1 MSALLSDRKVRPRS
15 ESEAASADLTLA
27 NDRIWDENSTKDAV
41 GAFGIP
47 TPQRRI
53 AHSRD
58 EAQQA
63 LSELSGPLAVK
74 ILFPVILH
82 KTDVGGVH
90 LNVSTADM
98 LDTAWD
104 ALEKIGAEQVLLE
117 QMAPGGVDLIVGARR
132 DPVFGP
138 IVLLGLGGT
147 TAEAVGDV
155 AIRSAP
161 LSPTTATDM
170 IDDLAASDLLFGWR
184 GGPTVNP
191 TELGTILSAL
201 GGIVASNDWIEE
213 VEINPLRITDQG
225 LIALDSVL
233 ITRGEGQ

>member
-1 MSALLSDRKVRPRS
+1 
-15 ESEAASADLTLA
+15 
-27 NDRIWDENSTKDAV
+27 
-41 GAFGIP
+41 
-47 TPQRRI
+47 
-53 AHSRD
+53 
-58 EAQQA
+58 
-63 LSELSGPLAVK
+63 
-74 ILFPVILH
+74 
-82 KTDVGGVH
+82 
-90 LNVSTADM
+90 
-98 LDTAWD
+98 
-104 ALEKIGAEQVLLE
+104 
-117 QMAPGGVDLIVGARR
+117 MAPGGVDLIVGARR